1 MTDAI
6 LTRLLEQE
14 PRPIALQ
21 DVHADKRLQARAER
35 LIPSRHRAAKERE
48 SEDHIARLRLHLEAS
63 AKVELDPIL
72 LARIDDTLTI
82 VDGHHRTAAYRSAK
96 RQMIPARVADM
107 ALAEAVMASK
117 LANCENRTTLAP
129 HPEERR
135 EWCWQYLWRQT
146 KGGTL
151 KPKGLSSRKVA
162 GLFGVDK
169 DTVARMHHYIES
181 IDPAQFG
188 DAACDPG
195 TRVPLWRYVR
205 THGAPWT
212 PDAPPEDAEKAAKRV
227 KQIWRLLDGDPH
239 AIQVLTFRQL
249 AAEAAHPDT
258 RAALESVVEAMDGVE
273 F

>member
-1 MTDAI
+1 MTDGA
-6 LTRLLEQE
+6 LMKLLEQQ
-14 PRPIALQ
+14 PQPVALHN
-21 DVHADKRLQARAER
+21 VHADKRLQARAER
-35 LIPSRHRAAKERE
+35 LVPSRHRAAKERE
-48 SEDHIARLRLHLEAS
+48 SEDHIARLRLVLEAS

-72 LARIDDTLTI
+72 LAGIEGKLTI
-82 VDGHHRTAAYRSAK
+82 VDGHHRTDAYRSAK
-96 RQMIPARVADM
+96 RQTIPARIADM
-107 ALAEAVMASK
+107 TLAEAVMASK

-169 DTVARMHHYIES
+169 DTVARMVRYIES
-181 IDPAQFG
+181 TDPTQFG
-188 DAACDPG
+188 EAACDPG
-195 TRVPLWRYVR
+195 TCVPLWRYVR
-205 THGAPWT
+205 AHGAPWT
-212 PDAPPEDAEKAAKRV
+212 PDVSPEDADRAAKRV
-227 KQIWRLLDGDPH
+227 KQIWRLLDGDPL

-258 RAALESVVEAMDGVE
+258 RAALESVVEAMDGTE

>member
-1 MTDAI
+1 MTDAA
-6 LTRLLEQE
+6 LTKLLEQE
-14 PRPIALQ
+14 SQPVALHGI
-21 DVHADKRLQARAER
+21 HADKRLQARAER
-35 LIPSRHRAAKERE
+35 LVPSRHRAAKDRE
-48 SEDHIARLRLHLEAS
+48 SEDHIARLRLILEAS
-63 AKVELDPIL
+63 AKIELDPIL
-72 LARIDDTLTI
+72 LARIEDKLTI
-82 VDGHHRTAAYRSAK
+82 VDGHHRTAAYRSAR
-96 RQMIPARVADM
+96 RQTIPARVADM
-107 ALAEAVMASK
+107 TLSEAVMASK

-162 GLFGVDK
+162 ALFGVDK
-169 DTVARMHHYIES
+169 DTVVRMLRYIES
-181 IDPAQFG
+181 TDLTQFG
-188 DAACDPG
+188 EEACDLG
-195 TRVPLWRYVR
+195 TCVPLWRYVR
-205 THGAPWT
+205 AHGAPWT

-249 AAEAAHPDT
+249 AAEAVHPDT
-258 RAALESVVEAMDGVE
+258 RAALESVVEAMDGTE